1 MSKLN
6 NLSLI
11 NSIKTYINNNKIYA
25 KHFDFSYKTQNY
37 SLDEVLPEIIKIIKY
52 ANPWRS
58 SYINHST
65 LYSVYKKMLKMNII
79 KNTYI
84 ELLNLYIK
92 KQPNKKLKYLY
103 TDTTCIKNKY
113 GSELVKYNG
122 HKKMNCTKVSF
133 ITDSNGIPINVGIFS
148 GSKHDSQ
155 IFIEQLNNKMLIDET
170 LLNKNKKYMLADSG
184 YDTNDIKQILND
196 LNFTSIIANNK
207 RRKKQRI
214 IFNAKYKRIYSK
226 RIKIEHTNEL
236 FKTNRRCNCRYDKNI
251 NTFEVSIYLS
261 LVDLILKYM

>member
-1 MSKLN
+1 
-6 NLSLI
+6 
-11 NSIKTYINNNKIYA
+11 
-25 KHFDFSYKTQNY
+25 
-37 SLDEVLPEIIKIIKY
+37 
-52 ANPWRS
+52 
-58 SYINHST
+58 
-65 LYSVYKKMLKMNII
+65 
-79 KNTYI
+79 
-84 ELLNLYIK
+84 
-92 KQPNKKLKYLY
+92 
-103 TDTTCIKNKY
+103 
-113 GSELVKYNG
+113 
-122 HKKMNCTKVSF
+122 
-133 ITDSNGIPINVGIFS
+133 
-148 GSKHDSQ
+148 
-155 IFIEQLNNKMLIDET
+155 MLIDET